1 MAALMKM
8 LAVVLMAVVPGGLIL
23 LMAFVL
29 ARSLATKIRSVEQGP
44 QRYRRA
50 LATVTFR
57 DVWNEAR
64 RSL

>member
-50 LATVTFR
+50 LATVTLR

>member
-8 LAVVLMAVVPGGLIL
+8 LAVVLLAVVPGGLVFL
-23 LMAFVL
+23 TAVVL
-29 ARSLATKIRSVEQGP
+29 AKLFATKLRMIEQGP

-50 LATVTFR
+50 LATLNIR
-57 DVWNEAR
+57 DVWNETR